1 VISFIIETLALSVL
15 LLIDVVAFVISVD
28 IVDFADDT
36 SDLIE
41 VTAAEISVYRF
52 GCNTLNN
59 SS

>member
-41 VTAAEISVYRF
+41 VTAVEISVYRF